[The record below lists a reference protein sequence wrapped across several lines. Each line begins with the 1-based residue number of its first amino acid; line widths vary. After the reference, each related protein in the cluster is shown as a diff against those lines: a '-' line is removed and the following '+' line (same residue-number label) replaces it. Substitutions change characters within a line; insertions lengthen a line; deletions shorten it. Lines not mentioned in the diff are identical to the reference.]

1 MAKKEKELK
10 GAILDLD
17 GVIVDTVPLH
27 FQAWKKMFSE
37 YQREFTFQDY
47 KDKVDGILRIDGARA
62 MLRDISEEELKIAAA
77 KKQAYF
83 LEFLEK
89 QGVRVFEDA
98 LNLIKELKDN
108 HIKVAVISSSKN
120 CLYILKK
127 AGIDNLFDVIITG
140 NDVKRGKP
148 QPDIFL
154 LASRKLNLEP
164 SQCIVF
170 EDSLLGVE
178 AAKRGN
184 FKCVGVDRYQNPEAL
199 LIKADLVVNTLKEV
213 NLEKL
218 KALL

>member
-1 MAKKEKELK
+1 MLK
-10 GAILDLD
+10 GVILDLD
-17 GVIVDTVPLH
+17 GIIVDTVPLH

-37 YQREFTFQDY
+37 YQREFTFHDY

-62 MLRDISEEELKIAAA
+62 ILKDIPEEELKIAAA
-77 KKQAYF
+77 KKETYF
-83 LEFLEK
+83 LEFLRQ
-89 QGVRVFEDA
+89 QGVKVFEDT

-120 CLYILKK
+120 CFYILRK

-140 NDVKRGKP
+140 NDIKRGKP

-154 LASRKLNLEP
+154 LASKKLSLEP

-170 EDSLLGVE
+170 EDSFLGIE

-218 KALL
+218 KALLGGF

>member
-1 MAKKEKELK
+1 MLK
-10 GAILDLD
+10 GVIFDLD

-47 KDKVDGILRIDGARA
+47 RDKVDGIPRIDGTRA
-62 MLRDISEEELKIAAA
+62 ILKDISEEELKIAAA

-89 QGVRVFEDA
+89 QGAKVFEDA

-108 HIKVAVISSSKN
+108 HIKIAVISSSKS

-170 EDSLLGVE
+170 EDSFLGIE

-184 FKCVGVDRYQNPEAL
+184 FKCIGVDHYQNPEAL
-199 LIKADLVVNTLKEV
+199 LTKADLVVNTLKEV

-218 KALL
+218 KAFL